1 MSRPPQSAVVDASQ
15 AQLEEEEV
23 VSGTA
28 EGDEVMEEAEEQ
40 EGYSKSSCTY
50 SQQSPTFQPP
60 LFARFTPGVSAE
72 FFSEIIFAFSQLH
85 RHRLRH

>member
-15 AQLEEEEV
+15 EQLEEEEA
-23 VSGTA
+23 VSGTG
-28 EGDEVMEEAEEQ
+28 EGDEVMEEVEEQ

-50 SQQSPTFQPP
+50 SQQSPTSQPP

-72 FFSEIIFAFSQLH
+72 LFSDIILAFSQLH
-85 RHRLRH
+85 QHPLRH